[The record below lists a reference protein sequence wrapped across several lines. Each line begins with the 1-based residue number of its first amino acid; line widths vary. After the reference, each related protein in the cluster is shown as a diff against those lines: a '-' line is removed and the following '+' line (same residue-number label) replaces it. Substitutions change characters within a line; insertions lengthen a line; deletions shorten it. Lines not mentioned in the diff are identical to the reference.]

1 MRSVSAYSV
10 HLDAIR
16 GLAALV
22 VFSAHAR
29 NIFFGNIQ
37 SSPVNYESSGN
48 AAGAFPGAAVPAALG
63 IGHHAV
69 IVFFVLSGHL
79 VGTSVIRGLQDGRW
93 SWRRYLTHRLTRLWV
108 VLLPAL
114 LVGFCLDHI
123 GLHMF
128 GDKSLYLAPAGQ
140 SVIQHPV
147 AERLGASTL
156 AANAAFLQTI
166 LASELGSNVAL
177 WSLANEFWYYIAF
190 PLLAILLWRSTK
202 SAGRIACVLTLVAL
216 TWFVGAPIGLYFVIW
231 LFGVAASYIPRVPQR
246 ISRAVTLGGVA
257 LFLVTSVSF
266 RRHAILPPYAADV
279 VLGAMF
285 SVVLYGCLH
294 ERHGMRDGVYASAAQ
309 ALSGM
314 SYTLYLVHL
323 PALVFCSA
331 LLTHPYHGWVKD
343 PPHFVAFGIVL
354 LIVFAYAF
362 TNYYLF
368 ERNTDRVRAL
378 IGDFRHRPV
387 NAAPEVFA

>member
-1 MRSVSAYSV
+1 MRSVPAYSV

-37 SSPVNYESSGN
+37 SGPVTQDG
-48 AAGAFPGAAVPAALG
+48 GASVGGTYHGPAVPAALG

-69 IVFFVLSGHL
+69 IVFFVLSGYL
-79 VGTSVIRGLQDGRW
+79 VGTSVIRWLQDERW

-114 LVGFCLDHI
+114 LVGFCLDH
-123 GLHMF
+123 F
-128 GDKSLYLAPAGQ
+128 GTHLLGEGAVYAAPAGQ

-166 LASELGSNVAL
+166 LRPELGSNVAL

-190 PLLAILLWRSTK
+190 PVLAIFLWRTTK
-202 SAGRIACVLTLVAL
+202 LGARVACVLTLVAL
-216 TWFVGAPIGLYFVIW
+216 AWFVGAPIALYFVIW
-231 LFGVAASYIPRVPQR
+231 LFGVAVSYIPRIPQR
-246 ISRAVTLGGVA
+246 ISRVVTLAGIA
-257 LFLVTSVSF
+257 LFLLTSVSV
-266 RRHAILPPYAADV
+266 RRHAILPPYSADV
-279 VLGAMF
+279 VLGAIF

-294 ERHGMRDGVYASAAQ
+294 ERHAMRGGVYASAAQ
-309 ALSGM
+309 TLSGM

-331 LLTHPYHGWVKD
+331 VLMQPWHRWPKD
-343 PPHFVAFGIVL
+343 LSHFAAFGIVS
-354 LIVFAYAF
+354 LIVLAYAF
-362 TNYYLF
+362 ANYLLF

-378 IGDFRHRPV
+378 IGDFRRRPV
-387 NAAPEVFA
+387 SAAPEVFA